1 MAEFKEISPNASAV
15 DKLANWFNNRF
26 PSAGGFY
33 RDHMSE
39 YYAPKN
45 FNFWYFFGSLALLVL
60 VNQIVTGIFLTMH
73 FKPSAAEAFSSVEYI
88 MRDVEWGW
96 LIRYMHST
104 GASAFFVVVYLH
116 MFRGLM
122 YGSYKKPRELVW
134 LLGMT
139 IYLVLMAE
147 AFMGYVLPWGQMSF
161 WGAKVIISLFG
172 AIPVIGNGLT
182 EWIMGDYIPSDAT
195 LNRFFALHVIALP
208 LVLLLLVVLHLGAL
222 HEVGSNNPDGV
233 EIKKGPKGN
242 RWSTTAPTDGI
253 PFHPYY
259 TVKDLVGV
267 GFFLILA
274 AFIIFFAPTFGGWFL
289 EHDNFTEANP
299 LVTPAH
305 IKPVWYFTPYYA
317 MLRVVPSFFG
327 IKLWG
332 VLVMFGAIVLLF
344 LVPWLDK
351 SKVKSYRYRGKLSW
365 LMLGVF
371 VVSFLWLMK
380 IGAGPGTDPVETM
393 IGRVLTFLYYA
404 FFITMPLWTKLD
416 RTKPVP
422 ERVTTHD

>member
-1 MAEFKEISPNASAV
+1 MANVITRTTGNVMDWVNARAPGMMP
-15 DKLANWFNNRF
+15 A
-26 PSAGGFY
+26 Y
-33 RDHMSE
+33 RKHMTE

-45 FNFWYFFGSLALLVL
+45 FNIWYYFGSLALLVL

-73 FKPSAAEAFSSVEYI
+73 FKPAADQAFASVEFI

-96 LIRYMHST
+96 LIRYMHTT
-104 GASAFFVVVYLH
+104 GASLFFIVVYLH
-116 MFRGLM
+116 MFRGLL
-122 YGSYKKPRELVW
+122 YGSYQKPRELVW
-134 LLGMT
+134 LLGMV

-172 AIPVIGNGLT
+172 AIPVIGQGLT
-182 EWIMGDYIPSDAT
+182 EWIMGDYLPSDAT
-195 LNRFFALHVIALP
+195 LGRFFALHVIALP

-233 EIKKGPKGN
+233 DIKKGPKGS
-242 RWSTTAPTDGI
+242 RWSTTAPSDSI

-274 AFIIFFAPTFGGWFL
+274 AFIIFFAPTFGGVFL
-289 EHDNFTEANP
+289 EPDNFTAANP
-299 LVTPAH
+299 LVTPSH

-317 MLRVVPSFFG
+317 MLRVVPSFFA

-332 VLVMFGAIVLLF
+332 VLVMFGAIAVLF

-365 LMLGVF
+365 AMLAMF
-371 VVSFLWLMK
+371 VVCFVWLGK
-380 IGAGPGTDPVETM
+380 IGSGPGTDPSEVI
-393 IGRVLTFLYYA
+393 IGRTLTFLYFS
-404 FFITMPLWTKLD
+404 FFITMPLWSRFD
-416 RTKPVP
+416 RTRQVP
-422 ERVTTHD
+422 ERVTLHD

>member
-1 MAEFKEISPNASAV
+1 MANIISRLSVGMTNWVNARAPGMAPV
-15 DKLANWFNNRF
+15 YKK
-26 PSAGGFY
+26 
-33 RDHMSE
+33 HMSE

-45 FNFWYFFGSLALLVL
+45 FNIWYYFGSLALLVL

-73 FKPSAAEAFSSVEYI
+73 FKPSAADAFASVEYI

-104 GASAFFVVVYLH
+104 GASLFFIVVYLH
-116 MFRGLM
+116 MFRGLL
-122 YGSYKKPRELVW
+122 YGSYQKPRELVW
-134 LLGMT
+134 ILGML

-172 AIPVIGNGLT
+172 AIPVIGDGLV
-182 EWIMGDYIPSDAT
+182 EWIMGDYLPGDAT

-242 RWSTTAPTDGI
+242 RWSATGPADGI

-259 TVKDLVGV
+259 TVKDLFGT
-267 GFFLILA
+267 GFFLIIA
-274 AFIIFFAPTFGGWFL
+274 AFIIFFTPALGGWFL
-289 EHDNFTEANP
+289 EHDNFTEANR
-299 LVTPAH
+299 LVTPEH
-305 IKPVWYFTPYYA
+305 IKPVWYYTPYYA
-317 MLRVVPSFFG
+317 MLRVVPD
-327 IKLWG
+327 KLGG
-332 VLVMFGAIVLLF
+332 VLVMFGAIAILF
-344 LVPWLDK
+344 AVPWLDRA
-351 SKVKSYRYRGKLSW
+351 KVKSYRYRGWISKVALAVFAISFVW
-365 LMLGVF
+365 LG
-371 VVSFLWLMK
+371 K
-380 IGAGPGTDPVETM
+380 IGAGPGTDPVETQ
-393 IGRVLTFLYYA
+393 IGRVLTFLYFA
-404 FFITMPLWTKLD
+404 FFITMPLWTRID

-422 ERVTTHD
+422 ERVTMHD

>member
-1 MAEFKEISPNASAV
+1 MANLLS
-15 DKLANWFNNRF
+15 R
-26 PSAGGFY
+26 SAGNVADWVNTRAPGMMPAY
-33 RDHMSE
+33 RKHMTE

-45 FNFWYFFGSLALLVL
+45 FNVMYYFGSLALLVL

-73 FKPSAAEAFSSVEYI
+73 FKPSAEEAFSSVEYI
-88 MRDVEWGW
+88 MRDVQWGW

-104 GASAFFVVVYLH
+104 GASLFFIVVYLH

-122 YGSYKKPRELVW
+122 YGSYQKPRELVW
-134 LLGMT
+134 ILGML

-182 EWIMGDYIPSDAT
+182 EWIMGDYLPGDAT

-242 RWSTTAPTDGI
+242 RWSPTAPTDGI

-267 GFFLILA
+267 GFFLMIA
-274 AFIIFFAPTFGGWFL
+274 AFIIFFTPALGGWFL
-289 EHDNFTEANP
+289 EHDNFTEANR
-299 LVTPAH
+299 LVTPEH
-305 IKPVWYFTPYYA
+305 IKPVWYYTPYYA
-317 MLRVVPSFFG
+317 MLRVIPH
-327 IKLWG
+327 KLSG
-332 VLVMFGAIVLLF
+332 VLVMFGAIAILF
-344 LVPWLDK
+344 LVPWLDRA
-351 SKVKSYRYRGKLSW
+351 KVRSYRYRGLLSKVLLGLFAISFVW
-365 LMLGVF
+365 LG
-371 VVSFLWLMK
+371 K
-380 IGAGPGTDPVETM
+380 IGAGPGTDPVETI
-393 IGRVLTFLYYA
+393 IGRFLTFFYFA
-404 FFITMPLWTKLD
+404 FFITMPLWTRFD
-416 RTKPVP
+416 RTRPEP